1 MYSNEGFK
9 NFALGVLRGVKKKM
23 KTSVAMTTVLG
34 EGELPM
40 PMMYSF
46 AFSIMNG
53 EKWIPRVII
62 SETFDGLAEVKVRSY
77 RPDEEITEKF
87 KGSQV
92 DEAVSLI
99 LGAVKIKKTA

>member
-9 NFALGVLRGVKKKM
+9 NFALGVLRGVKKEI
-23 KTSVAMTTVLG
+23 KTSVAMATVLG
-34 EGELPM
+34 EGELPF

-46 AFSIMNG
+46 AFSIITG

-62 SETFDGLAEVKVRSY
+62 SETFDGRAEVKVRSY
-77 RPDEEITEKF
+77 RPDGEITEKYWD
-87 KGSQV
+87 GQV

>member
-9 NFALGVLRGVKKKM
+9 NFALGVLHGVKKEM

-46 AFSIMNG
+46 AFSIMTG
-53 EKWIPRVII
+53 AKWLPRVII
-62 SETFDGLAEVKVRSY
+62 SETNGLAEVKVRSY
-77 RPDEEITEKF
+77 RPDGEITEKY
-87 KGSQV
+87 KGEQV
-92 DEAVSLI
+92 DEAVRLI
-99 LGAVKIKKTA
+99 LGAVKIKEIA

>member
-9 NFALGVLRGVKKKM
+9 NFALGVLRGVKKEM

-34 EGELPM
+34 EGDLPF
-40 PMMYSF
+40 PMMYSL
-46 AFSIMNG
+46 AFSIMTG
-53 EKWIPRVII
+53 AKWLPRVII
-62 SETFDGLAEVKVRSY
+62 SDKNGLAEVKVRSY
-77 RPDEEITEKF
+77 RPDGEITDKF

-99 LGAVKIKKTA
+99 LAAAKIKKTA